1 MDHFIAILIL
11 TMAFTVSKVP
21 SGSVVTRNTRPQGK
35 IYAISRGFE
44 RRSLRNAHILKAKL
58 NFPNERVGSLYG
70 KTGGFAVT
78 WGSSM
83 ICFSTRTQNSEATES
98 VKPSADCSDASG

>member
-1 MDHFIAILIL
+1 
-11 TMAFTVSKVP
+11 MAFTVSKVP

-58 NFPNERVGSLYG
+58 NFPNECVGSLYG

-78 WGSSM
+78 WGSSL